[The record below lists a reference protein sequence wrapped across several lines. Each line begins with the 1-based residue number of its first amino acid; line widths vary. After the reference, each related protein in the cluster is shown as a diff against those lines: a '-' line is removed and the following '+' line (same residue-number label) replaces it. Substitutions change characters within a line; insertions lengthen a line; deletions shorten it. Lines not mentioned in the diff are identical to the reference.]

1 MKILLAAAL
10 ACCVSQVNAQQISS
24 PVSSI
29 RVTGDA
35 VVTGRPDRAEIDVG
49 VVTQDKQSQNAA
61 TQNTRQIET
70 VVTALRNLLGVDA
83 DIRTI
88 NRSLSPD
95 YQYRPIGSKP
105 AVSSYTAMNVVR
117 VTVDDLEKVGPAI
130 DAATQAG
137 ANHVESVRYT
147 VRDAQALRSQALRE
161 ATSKARADAEALAAA
176 LNLRIIRIVS
186 ADDTGDSG
194 TGQPDLM
201 PPDPRDPPGPAPS
214 AAQPGSFV
222 VSANVTLTVEVGTR

>member
-1 MKILLAAAL
+1 MKMLLATVL
-10 ACCVSQVNAQQISS
+10 VCCVSQVNAQQNAS
-24 PVSSI
+24 PLSSI
-29 RVTGDA
+29 RVTADA
-35 VVTGRPDRAEIDVG
+35 VAMGRPDRAEIDLG

-61 TQNTRQIET
+61 AQNTRQIDT

-95 YQYRPIGSKP
+95 YQYRPIGGKP

-117 VTVDDLEKVGPAI
+117 VTVDDLEKVGATI

-147 VRDAQALRSQALRE
+147 VRDSQVLRSQALRE
-161 ATSKARADAEALAAA
+161 ATSKARSDAEALAGA
-176 LNLRIIRIVS
+176 LNVRIIRILS
-186 ADDTGDSG
+186 ADETADAGS
-194 TGQPDLM
+194 GQPDLM
-201 PPDPRDPPGPAPS
+201 SPDPRDPPGPAPS
-214 AAQPGSFV
+214 PAQPGSFIV
-222 VSANVTLTVEVGTR
+222 TANVTLTLEVGAR